1 LIVRSQALSEKI
13 MASSSPLT
21 GVVLIDCARAN
32 ATKGV
37 AIAAQ
42 QCGYGDDIP
51 AFQAAL
57 RSACHDMGIS
67 ASELSDLVADE
78 ATWRP
83 KPGLEIS
90 PDSPNEL

>member
-1 LIVRSQALSEKI
+1 

-32 ATKGV
+32 ASKGL

-42 QCGYGDDIP
+42 QCGYGDDI
-51 AFQAAL
+51 ATFQAAL

-83 KPGLEIS
+83 QPGIEIS
-90 PDSPNEL
+90 PESLDKL